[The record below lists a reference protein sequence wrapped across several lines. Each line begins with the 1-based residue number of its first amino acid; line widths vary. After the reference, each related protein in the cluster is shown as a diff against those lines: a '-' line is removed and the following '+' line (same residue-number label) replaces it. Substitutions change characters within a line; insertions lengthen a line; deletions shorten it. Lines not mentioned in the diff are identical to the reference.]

1 MVGRLCISGIWHC
14 LTGTG
19 LQYKLL
25 LVQRNGAR
33 AVTSHLVHS
42 VNYMK
47 STGCMQIM
55 QLELCQH
62 DRANPDFNFTPVLLY
77 ETVH

>member
-1 MVGRLCISGIWHC
+1 
-14 LTGTG
+14 
-19 LQYKLL
+19 
-25 LVQRNGAR
+25 
-33 AVTSHLVHS
+33 
-42 VNYMK
+42 MK